1 MSRRAGSHVR
11 GSRRRAARLDPRRR
25 SRLDVPPRRLGDE
38 GARAVT
44 PACPCRLR
52 GERGFVATE
61 FALGI
66 ALLIVPVAC
75 LVLTLPTW
83 SERRTT
89 ARAIVREV
97 ARVVASAGVC
107 DQESARGLTQTM
119 ARNLGLPGWRR
130 NCRAP
135 MPAGRP
141 ARAGERAR
149 SGGHGADARGR
160 RPRSGRGRG
169 VGLDREAPP
178 TRRPVRELVT
188 AVVRPRPV
196 DRERGTITLWIL
208 GLCLMLFL

>member
-1 MSRRAGSHVR
+1 
-11 GSRRRAARLDPRRR
+11 
-25 SRLDVPPRRLGDE
+25 
-38 GARAVT
+38 VT

-119 ARNLGLPGWRR
+119 ARNLGLPDGDATVELR
-130 NCRAP
+130 CRPGAP
-135 MPAGRP
+135 LVPGSELEAAVTVRMPAVDVPGLGAVGEWDST
-141 ARAGERAR
+141 ARHRQ
-149 SGGHGADARGR
+149 
-160 RPRSGRGRG
+160 
-169 VGLDREAPP
+169 
-178 TRRPVRELVT
+178 
-188 AVVRPRPV
+188 PV
-196 DRERGTITLWIL
+196 DRYVSS
-208 GLCLMLFL
+208 